1 MGDYRQALRYHFK
14 SKVIREKLNNKQEIC
29 LALGAIGGT
38 YKNLNILDSARIF
51 TQQAYDLARQIN
63 YPRVMGNSLVGMG
76 AIHSQTGQYTLA
88 LEYYRLS
95 ILLRIKA
102 GSGLAQSFLAMARV
116 FKKTGQLDSSLIYAS
131 QAMAITR
138 KRGSLVRPE
147 LSTLLYS
154 IHKSKGNVDSALF
167 YLEMAKATT
176 DSVSSKEKQQQLQ
189 SLVFEE
195 NLRQQ
200 ELALAE
206 LKVNQ
211 ERNLNLQY
219 AAILVALITF
229 IILFVVLSRSIIV
242 RQKFIEFFG
251 ILGLLALFEFINLFM
266 HPHLADLTHHSPV
279 LMLLIMVGIAALL
292 IPAHH
297 RLEKWITNVMVEK
310 NKKIR
315 LAAAKR
321 TIATLEGE

>member
-1 MGDYRQALRYHFK
+1 
-14 SKVIREKLNNKQEIC
+14 
-29 LALGAIGGT
+29 LALSAIGAT
-38 YKNLNILDSARIF
+38 YKDLNILDSARIF

-63 YPRVMGNSLVGMG
+63 YPRVMGNSLVRMG
-76 AIHSQTGQYTLA
+76 EIHSKSGQNTLA

-95 ILLRIKA
+95 IPPMIKA
-102 GSGLAQSFLAMARV
+102 GAGAGLAQSFLAMARV
-116 FKKTGQLDSSLIYAS
+116 FQKTGQLDSSLIYAS

-167 YLEMAKATT
+167 YLEMSKATT

-200 ELALAE
+200 DLALAE

-297 RLEKWITNVMVEK
+297 RLEKWITEIMVEK

-315 LAAAKR
+315 LDAAKK

>member
-63 YPRVMGNSLVGMG
+63 YPRVMGGSLVLMG
-76 AIHSQTGQYTLA
+76 DIHSESGQNTLA

-95 ILLRIKA
+95 IPPMIKA
-102 GSGLAQSFLAMARV
+102 GVGLARSFLAMARV
-116 FKKTGQLDSSLIYAS
+116 FQKTGQLDSSLIYAS
-131 QAMAITR
+131 QAMAIVQ

-200 ELALAE
+200 DLALAE

-297 RLEKWITNVMVEK
+297 RLEKWITEIMVEK

-315 LAAAKR
+315 LDAAKR